1 MSVRNGNSWFCFALL
16 LFCPTFAASNQT
28 DKLMTLPQDPF
39 MLLGVVN
46 MKLRDQYA
54 SLDELCE
61 DLQVERKDLEARLA
75 AAGFEYLEAHKRF
88 A

>member
-1 MSVRNGNSWFCFALL
+1 
-16 LFCPTFAASNQT
+16 
-28 DKLMTLPQDPF
+28 

-46 MKLRDQYA
+46 MKLRDQYV

>member
-1 MSVRNGNSWFCFALL
+1 MSVRYGILGFCFVLL
-16 LFCPTFAASNQT
+16 LFCSTFAAPNKT

-39 MLLGVVN
+39 MLLGVIN